1 MLPTTLYTT
10 QPALGSLAENAH
22 FLKTQARLHPT
33 GPTLAIG
40 NDYRLQA
47 SQGVCHRPAGLP
59 GPLCSHTKRHCSLH
73 PPVHKAPLHTSP
85 RLTRHCPQVPLRLT
99 PPSSTTQELR

>member
-1 MLPTTLYTT
+1 MLLTTLYTT

-22 FLKTQARLHPT
+22 FLKTQARPHPT
-33 GPTLAIG
+33 GPSPATG
-40 NDYRLQA
+40 NGYRLQA
-47 SQGVCHRPAGLP
+47 SQGVRHRPAGLP

-85 RLTRHCPQVPLRLT
+85 RLTLHCPQVPLRLT
-99 PPSSTTQELR
+99 PPSSSTQELR